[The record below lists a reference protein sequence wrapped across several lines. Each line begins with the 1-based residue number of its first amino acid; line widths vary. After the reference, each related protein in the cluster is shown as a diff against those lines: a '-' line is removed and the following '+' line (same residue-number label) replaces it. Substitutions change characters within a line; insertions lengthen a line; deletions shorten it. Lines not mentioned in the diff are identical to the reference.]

1 MSSPGVRIYVVDDDP
16 LLGSGI
22 VGLLAAAGYEA
33 QAFGSGKAFLATYPQ
48 LPPGCIVVD
57 LLMQEIGGLE
67 LQRRLIAAG
76 CRWPVIVLTGH
87 SNRTDAARAMEAGAI
102 SFLEKPVREIE
113 LLAAVLKGQAF
124 LRGSADPGPDPELV
138 RRLASLAPR
147 ERAVLECL
155 SSDKK
160 LNKQIAAVLGI
171 SENTV
176 KGYRKIAMK
185 KMGAKNSTELVLL
198 ALRAGFVAKPRS
210 MRV

>member
-1 MSSPGVRIYVVDDDP
+1 MSSPRIRIYVVDDDP
-16 LLGSGI
+16 LLRDGI

-33 QAFGSGKAFLATYPQ
+33 QGFGSGKAFLLAYLR
-48 LPPGCIVVD
+48 LPPGCIIVD
-57 LLMQEIGGLE
+57 LVMQEIGGLE

-87 SNRTDAARAMEAGAI
+87 SNPADAARAMGAGAI

-124 LRGSADPGPDPELV
+124 LVGSADPFPEPELV
-138 RRLASLAPR
+138 QRLTSLSPR

-155 SSDKK
+155 SEKM
-160 LNKQIAAVLGI
+160 LNKQIAATLGI

-176 KGYRKIAMK
+176 KGYRKIAMR

-198 ALRAGFVAKPRS
+198 ALRAGFAAKLS
-210 MRV
+210 L